1 MTSPPTTGQRLNL
14 RIGVR
19 GLHDAERLDAH
30 PAHPAHDPGS
40 ELATALMLAARANAV
55 EARRVRHRDRR
66 AARRATLH
74 SPRTQSAPAHAVLVL
89 VAEGL
94 GGIHG

>member
-1 MTSPPTTGQRLNL
+1 MTSPQTTGQRPDL
-14 RIGVR
+14 RIDVR

-30 PAHPAHDPGS
+30 PAHDSRS
-40 ELATALMLAARANAV
+40 ELAVAALMLAASANAV
-55 EARRVRHRDRR
+55 EARRICHRDRR

-74 SPRTQSAPAHAVLVL
+74 SPRTQSALAHAVLVL

>member
-1 MTSPPTTGQRLNL
+1 MTSPPTTGQRPDL

-30 PAHPAHDPGS
+30 PAHDSGS

-55 EARRVRHRDRR
+55 EARRIRHRDRR
-66 AARRATLH
+66 AALH
-74 SPRTQSAPAHAVLVL
+74 SPRIQSAPAHAVLVL

-94 GGIHG
+94 GGMHG